1 MTEAKS
7 NRIEAIDILRGMTI
21 AGMILVNNPGA
32 QPVYTPLEHAEW
44 IGLTPTDLVFPFFMF
59 IMGIT
64 TYLSLRKFNFE
75 WSWLCVRKIL
85 KRAVLLYL
93 VGIAISWLMRFCWG
107 MASPEDPSLA
117 FFPRLWAAANTF
129 DTIRLV
135 GVFPRLA
142 LCYGLAALIAITLRH
157 RYIPWLIATLF
168 IGYFLLLEYGNGW
181 AHDATNILA
190 EFDKAVI
197 GDNHLY
203 KWDTPDPAG
212 LLSTLPSLAHVLI
225 GFCVGGILTRLNNIN
240 EKIERL
246 FIIGALLTFAGFL
259 LSYGCP
265 ISKKLWTPTFALV
278 TCGLASTLLALL
290 SWVIDK
296 RHYQGRITHFFRV
309 FGVNPLAL
317 YVLADILL
325 IPFTII
331 PLFGKSLQD
340 SLVTDVMEPLLGTQ
354 AASLAWALLFV
365 LSVWACGYYL
375 YKKKIFIKL

>member
-1 MTEAKS
+1 MVTAFFFFNDTATTE
-7 NRIEAIDILRGMTI
+7 I
-21 AGMILVNNPGA
+21 
-32 QPVYTPLEHAEW
+32 YT
-44 IGLTPTDLVFPFFMF
+44 
-59 IMGIT
+59 
-64 TYLSLRKFNFE
+64 LSL
-75 WSWLCVRKIL
+75 
-85 KRAVLLYL
+85 
-93 VGIAISWLMRFCWG
+93 
-107 MASPEDPSLA
+107 
-117 FFPRLWAAANTF
+117 
-129 DTIRLV
+129 
-135 GVFPRLA
+135 
-142 LCYGLAALIAITLRH
+142 
-157 RYIPWLIATLF
+157 
-168 IGYFLLLEYGNGW
+168 
-181 AHDATNILA
+181 HDA
-190 EFDKAVI
+190 
-197 GDNHLY
+197 
-203 KWDTPDPAG
+203 
-212 LLSTLPSLAHVLI
+212 LPI
-225 GFCVGGILTRLNNIN
+225 F
-240 EKIERL
+240 
-246 FIIGALLTFAGFL
+246 IGALLTFAGFL